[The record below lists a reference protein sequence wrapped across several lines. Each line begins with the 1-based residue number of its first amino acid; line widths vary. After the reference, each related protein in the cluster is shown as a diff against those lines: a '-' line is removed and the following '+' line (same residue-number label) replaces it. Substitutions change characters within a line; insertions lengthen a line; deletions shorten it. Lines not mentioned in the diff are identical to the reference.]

1 MNRWL
6 LLPLVALV
14 AISGL
19 VFAAQNAGEVSLVL
33 FGPEFTLPLGVLVLA
48 ALFAGC
54 LAGGSVLWFGVILPL
69 RIRLRQG
76 ARREAAARGEAAA

>member
-6 LLPLVALV
+6 FLPLALV
-14 AISGL
+14 VAVAGL
-19 VFAAQNAGEVSLVL
+19 VFATQNAGEVSLVV
-33 FGPEFTLPLGVLVLA
+33 FGASFVLPLGVVVLA

-54 LAGGSVLWFGVILPL
+54 LAGGTVLWFGVILPL

-76 ARREAAARGEAAA
+76 ARRESAARGDAGA